1 MVVSSSHPPMQ
12 QTEFPTE
19 FPFVL
24 PQGYVDGEGNLH
36 REGTM
41 RLSTAYDEIAPMR
54 DPRVQANPGYLVIIL
69 LSRVITQLGTV
80 QSMNPKL
87 IEGLFSGDLIFLQDF
102 YQRINQNGHS
112 RLQVTCPHCQGD
124 FQVETT
130 PLGES

>member
-1 MVVSSSHPPMQ
+1 MVVSLNHPPMQ
-12 QTEFPTE
+12 QTEFS
-19 FPFVL
+19 FLL
-24 PQGYVDGEGNLH
+24 PQGYVDNEGNLH

-69 LSRVITQLGTV
+69 LSRVITRLGGV
-80 QSMNPKL
+80 QSINPKL

-112 RLQVTCPHCQGD
+112 RLHVTCPHCQGE
-124 FQVETT
+124 FQVETA
-130 PLGES
+130 PVGEL